1 MSKYTQ
7 LIRMLKS
14 MDGKSYKAYK
24 DIRGEYKHEQ
34 GFMLF
39 IDHVQGDPFAS
50 PSKVTVQIPLAMLNI
65 NEDMNENPRRK
76 LALEDFMLRK
86 FAKLLKQYSKNLGT
100 GGSGRF
106 STDVPGQE
114 IIFRSNSVVKS
125 DYIQLR
131 FYMGLPA
138 FGRRIN
144 GKGAVF
150 MFNEAIPSIVRELA
164 LTKTDV
170 RELWE
175 HIYVVEN
182 AYAIRKYLEEHGYV
196 AFVADGSL
204 LPRESGVSDKPLV
217 SGIPFQSPESLRITI
232 PVPHGESVS
241 GMAIKKG
248 ITLITGGGF
257 HGKSTLLSAIAKGIF
272 YHIPGDGRE
281 YVVTTYDTLRV
292 RAEDGRKVEKV
303 DISMFINGLPGG
315 KDTVHFSTDNASG
328 STSQAASIIE
338 AIQAG
343 AKLLLMDEDTCATN
357 FMVRD
362 YRMQRLIP
370 KKYEPITPLID
381 RIQELYDKFL
391 VSTIMVVGGLGDFLD
406 IADTVI
412 VMEYYEPYDFT
423 DKARQIVKE
432 YPSQR
437 IKEEVPPAKEPLK
450 RFWISKS
457 LSVSNPKVKVPSLDK
472 VIYGKEEI
480 TFYGYD
486 MFNTYSQ
493 LQFIGGLMQAIGN
506 GKFGTL
512 VDPLELKDIL
522 KKVWDEGLWNEI
534 LSHIGLKKA
543 YSFAAVRHLDL
554 AVVINRYRRLKA
566 SE

>member
-1 MSKYTQ
+1 MAKYTQ
-7 LIRMLKS
+7 LIRILKN
-14 MDGKSYKAYK
+14 MDGKGYKAYK
-24 DIRGEYKHEQ
+24 DIKGEYKHER
-34 GFMLF
+34 GFTLF

-50 PSKVTVQIPLAMLNI
+50 PSKLMLRIPLSMLNI
-65 NEDMNENPRRK
+65 TEDMYENSRRK

-86 FAKLLKQYSKNLGT
+86 IAYLLKKYSKNLGT

-114 IIFRSNSVVKS
+114 IIYRSNAVLSS
-125 DYIQLR
+125 GYMDMR

-138 FGRRIN
+138 YGRRIN
-144 GKGAVF
+144 GQGALY
-150 MFNEAIPSIVRELA
+150 MFNDAIPNIVSELA
-164 LTKTDV
+164 LTRKDINA
-170 RELWE
+170 LWE
-175 HIYVVEN
+175 HIRVVEN
-182 AYAIRKYLEEHGYV
+182 AYAIRQYLEEHGYV

-217 SGIPFQSPESLRITI
+217 SGVPFQSPESLRITI
-232 PVPHGESVS
+232 PVPYGEPIT
-241 GMAIKKG
+241 GMGIKKG

-257 HGKSTLLSAIAKGIF
+257 HGKSTLLSAIAKGVF
-272 YHIPGDGRE
+272 YHVPGDGRE
-281 YVVTTYDTLRV
+281 YVVTTYDALRV
-292 RAEDGRKVEKV
+292 RAEDGRKIEKV
-303 DISMFINGLPGG
+303 DISMFINGLPGD

-362 YRMQRLIP
+362 HRMQRLIP

-381 RIQELYDKFL
+381 RIRELYEKFG

-406 IADTVI
+406 IADTVV

-423 DKARQIVKE
+423 DKARKIVQE

-450 RFWISKS
+450 RFWISRS
-457 LSVSNPKVKVPSLDK
+457 LATSKPKVKVPSLDK
-472 VIYGKEEI
+472 LIYGKEEI

-486 MFNTYSQ
+486 MFNTSSQ
-493 LQFIGGLMQAIGN
+493 LNLVGVLMQAIGE

-512 VDPLELKDIL
+512 VEPMELADIL
-522 KKVWDEGLWNEI
+522 KRVWEEGKWNN
-534 LSHIGLKKA
+534 LLRQIGLKKP
-543 YSFAAVRHLDL
+543 YSLGAIRHLDL